1 MKILYHHRIAS
12 KDGQYVH
19 LEELINSFKKQGNE
33 IILVGPKIVE
43 TSSFGSEGGLVF
55 HLKKYIPKIIY
66 EAMEFSY
73 SFFDFFRIMFYIVKE
88 KPDFIYERYNLFFI
102 SGIWAKKL
110 TGLPLLL
117 EINAPIYEERN
128 KFDGIALKQLAKWSQ
143 YYCWKNADYRLPV
156 TRVLADMVIDATK
169 VNDRIEV
176 VHNGINEERFNINQ
190 TQEEIKKELGLEN
203 KLVLGFT
210 GFVRDWHG
218 LEQVIDILKEHPDH
232 RLHLL
237 LVGDGP
243 AREFLESYA
252 HRLDVHHQVTFTGIV
267 DRNKVNYFVNAFDIA
282 LQPAVVPYASPLKMF
297 EYMFMGKLIV
307 APDNNNIKEI
317 LENGKNAILFKHDE
331 KGAFKKAVLKAI
343 KSINNKTLPENAN
356 ESIYKKGFLWDKN
369 ANRIIM
375 LVDNKLLGN
384 K

>member
-19 LEELINSFKKQGNE
+19 LEELINAFKKQGHK

-43 TSSFGSEGGLVF
+43 TSNFGSEGGLIF
-55 HLKKYIPKIIY
+55 HLKKHIPKIIY
-66 EAMEFSY
+66 ETLEFSY
-73 SFFDFFRIMFYIVKE
+73 SFFDFFRIMFYILKE
-88 KPDFIYERYNLFFI
+88 KPDFIYERYNLFFV
-102 SGIWAKKL
+102 SGIWAKKI

-117 EINAPIYEERN
+117 EINAPVYEERN

-143 YYCWKNADYRLPV
+143 YYCWKNTDYRLPV
-156 TRVLADMVIDATK
+156 TRVLADMVIDATGID
-169 VNDRIEV
+169 DRIEV
-176 VHNGINEERFNINQ
+176 IHNGINDERFKITQ

-218 LEQVIDILKEHPDH
+218 LEQVIDILKEQPDQ

-243 AREFLESYA
+243 ARDFLASYA
-252 HRLDVHHQVTFTGIV
+252 HRLDVHNQVTFTGII
-267 DRNKVNYFVNAFDIA
+267 DRDKVNYYINAFDIA

-297 EYMFMGKLIV
+297 EYMYMSKLIV
-307 APDNNNIKEI
+307 APDNENIKEI
-317 LENGKNAILFKHDE
+317 LEDGVNAVLFHHDDKSAFKQAVIKAITIE
-331 KGAFKKAVLKAI
+331 NSQVIAKAAKKAIFKKA
-343 KSINNKTLPENAN
+343 
-356 ESIYKKGFLWDKN
+356 FLWDKN
-369 ANRIIM
+369 AQRIIR
-375 LVDNKLLGN
+375 LCRQAL
-384 K
+384 